1 MSERPTHLVVNDAL
15 RIPMSEFR
23 FSYVRS
29 SGPGGQNVNKVN
41 SQAQLSWN
49 LNRCESLPED
59 VLARLK
65 EAEKGRLSRFGVLR
79 LDSQRYRDR
88 EKNREDCLQRVSAMV
103 LAVAQPPKKRKKT
116 KVPRAVHA
124 RRLHDKQVRSS
135 VKETRRRPRFDD

>member
-1 MSERPTHLVVNDAL
+1 MIDRPTHLIVNEEL

-49 LNRCESLPED
+49 LSRCQSLPED
-59 VLARLK
+59 VLNRLR
-65 EAEKGRLSRFGVLR
+65 EAEKGRLSQDGILR

-88 EKNREDCLQRVSAMV
+88 EKNREDCLKRIAAMV
-103 LAVAQPPKKRKKT
+103 LAVARPPKKRKKT
-116 KVPRAVHA
+116 KIPRAVHA
-124 RRLHDKQVRSS
+124 RRLHEKQIRSS
-135 VKETRRRPRFDD
+135 VKETRRRPRLDD